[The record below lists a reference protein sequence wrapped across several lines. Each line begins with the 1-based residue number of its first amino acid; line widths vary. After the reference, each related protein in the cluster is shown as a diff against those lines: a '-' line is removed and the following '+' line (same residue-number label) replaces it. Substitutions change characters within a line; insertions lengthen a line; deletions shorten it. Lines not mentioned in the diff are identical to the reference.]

1 MILTKRTKQC
11 TNCNE
16 IKPKSDF
23 DEVLD
28 GVCMPC
34 QRSSCPPVA
43 SQGNNKLCP
52 GCNSALQDFKDDI
65 ELLEDAISYLKK
77 SKIFRLS

>member
-34 QRSSCPPVA
+34 QRS
-43 SQGNNKLCP
+43 QGNDKLCP